1 MHANKQGRVLF
12 KTCQPPSR
20 HTQTCTCVRACTC
33 TLLQQQACSHT
44 HTHACYRSRL
54 THVCTLAALHCP
66 HPAFSVSVC
75 ECTALNTFQR
85 ICAKK
90 CTRTPC
96 PRSALSCSSCC
107 LSRSNCCRSRRASCS
122 SSSSW
127 ACSALS
133 SSCSVYVCVC
143 AHKYTRCAQLRH
155 APLQA
160 HCTESTS
167 SRFPGLIWLSSCKV
181 GQVRVHASQVGMRR
195 GHTFENKLVNLEY
208 KPSLVL
214 EGTRL
219 PATSTTKP
227 TGVACWQTSVH
238 VQCV

>member
-1 MHANKQGRVLF
+1 MQTSKGVCFSKHASLQADTHKHALVCVHAPAPCSSNK
-12 KTCQPPSR
+12 
-20 HTQTCTCVRACTC
+20 HA
-33 TLLQQQACSHT
+33 HT

-143 AHKYTRCAQLRH
+143 VCPQIYKMRAVETC
-155 APLQA
+155 P
-160 HCTESTS
+160 TS
-167 SRFPGLIWLSSCKV
+167 S
-181 GQVRVHASQVGMRR
+181 
-195 GHTFENKLVNLEY
+195 
-208 KPSLVL
+208 SLH
-214 EGTRL
+214 R
-219 PATSTTKP
+219 KY
-227 TGVACWQTSVH
+227 QF
-238 VQCV
+238 